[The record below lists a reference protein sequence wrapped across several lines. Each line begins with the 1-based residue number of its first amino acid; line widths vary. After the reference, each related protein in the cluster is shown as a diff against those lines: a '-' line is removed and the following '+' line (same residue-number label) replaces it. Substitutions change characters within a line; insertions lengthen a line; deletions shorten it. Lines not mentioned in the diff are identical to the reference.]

1 MNGNTLESNED
12 LFEYLIK
19 LRETLKEIGH
29 VEHADNVSR
38 SSQFASGS
46 ASEFLHEAHSALQI
60 IAEKKPDKLSDSE
73 FEKLE
78 SVLAQINEAFQKIK
92 GA

>member
-1 MNGNTLESNED
+1 MNRNTLESNED

-19 LRETLKEIGH
+19 LKEKLKEIGQTC
-29 VEHADNVSR
+29 HADNVSR

-46 ASEFLHEAHSALQI
+46 ASEFLHEAHSALQQVVNKRP
-60 IAEKKPDKLSDSE
+60 AKLSDSDME
-73 FEKLE
+73 DIE
-78 SVLAQINEAFQKIK
+78 SVLAQINEAFRKIR